1 MKKVIYTVFL
11 LGILLLLAFGTALV
25 SSNNKVVFELVSKNK
40 KNIAGHSIKL
50 EFYSKSEKEKPQ
62 LFIVHSYGKTILD
75 ATLKKGNYVFKLPL
89 NYCQKTGNVSWFLIN
104 QNETI
109 NSGIFEIL
117 PNDKTKTVIE
127 NYLGPRTIL
136 AGAKE
141 FTMMVTVPTDSLD
154 NPKEEDTEIILKH
167 QFLQNIT
174 NLKLKTKNF
183 IAWYDIFSPTKSG
196 KMLVSSECNAIETK
210 EIETEVYPNLPTNFT
225 INYTRNHD
233 FADGN
238 QITHFTTSVIKDKY
252 GNIASN
258 GTMITFIIKTKKNII
273 LKTFG
278 TTINGIAIAQIL
290 HPDHQEIYSVKAFI
304 MGIAESNLLFI
315 SYKPILSSFNYL
327 FTNKNRTIKI
337 GPIKSFMNQ
346 IAPDGI
352 KVILKIF
359 NQNILVATLQEDTS
373 KGMAT
378 FQLSQDFFTAKS
390 YRFEII
396 ALGIIKKTETINY
409 ELHK

>member
-1 MKKVIYTVFL
+1 
-11 LGILLLLAFGTALV
+11 
-25 SSNNKVVFELVSKNK
+25 
-40 KNIAGHSIKL
+40 
-50 EFYSKSEKEKPQ
+50 
-62 LFIVHSYGKTILD
+62 
-75 ATLKKGNYVFKLPL
+75 
-89 NYCQKTGNVSWFLIN
+89 
-104 QNETI
+104 
-109 NSGIFEIL
+109 
-117 PNDKTKTVIE
+117 
-127 NYLGPRTIL
+127 
-136 AGAKE
+136 
-141 FTMMVTVPTDSLD
+141 
-154 NPKEEDTEIILKH
+154 
-167 QFLQNIT
+167 
-174 NLKLKTKNF
+174 
-183 IAWYDIFSPTKSG
+183 
-196 KMLVSSECNAIETK
+196 
-210 EIETEVYPNLPTNFT
+210 
-225 INYTRNHD
+225 
-233 FADGN
+233 
-238 QITHFTTSVIKDKY
+238 
-252 GNIASN
+252 
-258 GTMITFIIKTKKNII
+258 
-273 LKTFG
+273 
-278 TTINGIAIAQIL
+278 
-290 HPDHQEIYSVKAFI
+290 